1 MQGNAE
7 LLVSSLFHFKC
18 INLQHVKSGGNLA
31 TEKNLL
37 STEN

>member
-7 LLVSSLFHFKC
+7 QVVSSLFHFKY
-18 INLQHVKSGGNLA
+18 INLQRVKSGGKLA
-31 TEKNLL
+31 TEKKLL